1 MDNNIEEDIIKAIAP
16 EIKNQYVLYKQQVS
30 NLEKQYMQLKQEG
43 ESIAKIIQKMK
54 NENIIDNHLSK
65 LFVLV
70 QENSL
75 IKKQRAS
82 NNESNLL
89 KIQQYFQK
97 VQKLSIEGLKLIFE
111 IRKFFTNQ
119 EFEIYVE
126 DKGKVFSFSI
136 EDLEAYSGNIIPI
149 YTNSLEKFINNLNK
163 ESKSIAPELNKLG
176 LTLKNSMDG
185 VEIKDIPK
193 YLNLIEHYLES
204 HRKIKLSENRKLEA
218 AIYLYERNKKVNFNN
233 KNERRSLYILLGQ
246 YIARGGTKDNI
257 TMYKL
262 GDAVRKTEQGFKN
275 IEIKMHNGTISLTM
289 VANGIKKLNDAFNSI
304 NVEEKI
310 TKFFGV
316 NKNKL
321 SNPIEKEAV
330 EKTEK
335 AIKEVFKNLF
345 D

>member
-1 MDNNIEEDIIKAIAP
+1 MDNNIEEDIVKAIAP

-193 YLNLIEHYLES
+193 SLNLIEHYLES

-335 AIKEVFKNLF
+335 AIKEVFKNLS

>member
-1 MDNNIEEDIIKAIAP
+1 MDNNIEEDIVKAIAP

-136 EDLEAYSGNIIPI
+136 EDLEAYSGNIILI

-163 ESKSIAPELNKLG
+163 ESKSIASELNKLEK
-176 LTLKNSMDG
+176 TIKNSMDG

-335 AIKEVFKNLF
+335 AIKEVFKNLS

>member
-1 MDNNIEEDIIKAIAP
+1 MDNNIEEDIIKAITP

-218 AIYLYERNKKVNFNN
+218 AIYLYERNKKVNFDN

-335 AIKEVFKNLF
+335 AIKEVFKNLS

>member
-1 MDNNIEEDIIKAIAP
+1 MDNNIEEDIIKAITP

-218 AIYLYERNKKVNFNN
+218 AIYLYERNKKVNFDN

-246 YIARGGTKDNI
+246 YIERGGTKDNI

-335 AIKEVFKNLF
+335 AIKEVFKNLS

>member
-1 MDNNIEEDIIKAIAP
+1 MDNNIEEGVVKTIAP
-16 EIKNQYVLYKQQVS
+16 EIKNQYALYKQQVS
-30 NLEKQYMQLKQEG
+30 NLEKQYIQLKQEG
-43 ESIAKIIQKMK
+43 KNIAKIIQKMK

-65 LFVLV
+65 LFGLV

-75 IKKQRAS
+75 IKRQRSS

-126 DKGKVFSFSI
+126 DKGKVFSFPI
-136 EDLEAYSGNIIPI
+136 EDLEAYSGNVIPI
-149 YTNSLEKFINNLNK
+149 YTNSLEKFVNNLNK

-176 LTLKNSMDG
+176 LTLKNSIDG

-204 HRKIKLSENRKLEA
+204 HKKTKLSENRKLEA
-218 AIYLYERNKKVNFNN
+218 AIYLYERNKKVNFDN
-233 KNERRSLYILLGQ
+233 KNERQSLYILLGQ

-310 TKFFGV
+310 IKFFGV

-321 SNPIEKEAV
+321 SNPIEKEAI

-335 AIKEVFKNLF
+335 AIKEVFKNLS

>member
-1 MDNNIEEDIIKAIAP
+1 MDNNIEEDIVKAIAP

-218 AIYLYERNKKVNFNN
+218 AIYLYERNKKVDFDN
-233 KNERRSLYILLGQ
+233 KNERGLL
-246 YIARGGTKDNI
+246 N
-257 TMYKL
+257 
-262 GDAVRKTEQGFKN
+262 
-275 IEIKMHNGTISLTM
+275 
-289 VANGIKKLNDAFNSI
+289 
-304 NVEEKI
+304 
-310 TKFFGV
+310 
-316 NKNKL
+316 
-321 SNPIEKEAV
+321 
-330 EKTEK
+330 
-335 AIKEVFKNLF
+335 
-345 D
+345 

>member
-1 MDNNIEEDIIKAIAP
+1 MDNNIEEDIIKAITP

-335 AIKEVFKNLF
+335 AIKEVFKNLS

>member
-1 MDNNIEEDIIKAIAP
+1 MDNNIEEDIIKAITP

-97 VQKLSIEGLKLIFE
+97 VQKLSIDGLKLIFE

-218 AIYLYERNKKVNFNN
+218 AIYLYERNKKVNFDN

-335 AIKEVFKNLF
+335 AIKEVFKNLS

>member
-218 AIYLYERNKKVNFNN
+218 AIYLYERNKKVNFDN

-335 AIKEVFKNLF
+335 AIKEVFKNLS

>member
-1 MDNNIEEDIIKAIAP
+1 MDNNIEEDIIKAITP

-75 IKKQRAS
+75 IKKQKAS

-97 VQKLSIEGLKLIFE
+97 IQKLSIEGLKLIFE

-218 AIYLYERNKKVNFNN
+218 AIYLYERNKKVNFDN

-335 AIKEVFKNLF
+335 AIKEVFKNLS

>member
-1 MDNNIEEDIIKAIAP
+1 
-16 EIKNQYVLYKQQVS
+16 
-30 NLEKQYMQLKQEG
+30 
-43 ESIAKIIQKMK
+43 
-54 NENIIDNHLSK
+54 
-65 LFVLV
+65 
-70 QENSL
+70 
-75 IKKQRAS
+75 
-82 NNESNLL
+82 
-89 KIQQYFQK
+89 
-97 VQKLSIEGLKLIFE
+97 
-111 IRKFFTNQ
+111 
-119 EFEIYVE
+119 
-126 DKGKVFSFSI
+126 
-136 EDLEAYSGNIIPI
+136 
-149 YTNSLEKFINNLNK
+149 
-163 ESKSIAPELNKLG
+163 
-176 LTLKNSMDG
+176 MDG

-218 AIYLYERNKKVNFNN
+218 AIYLYERNKKVNFDN

-335 AIKEVFKNLF
+335 AIKEVFKNLS

>member
-1 MDNNIEEDIIKAIAP
+1 MDNNIEQGIAKTIAP
-16 EIKNQYVLYKQQVS
+16 EIKKQYALYKQQVS
-30 NLEKQYMQLKQEG
+30 NLEKQYIQLKQEG
-43 ESIAKIIQKMK
+43 KDIAKIIQKMK

-65 LFVLV
+65 LFGLV

-75 IKKQRAS
+75 IKRQRIS

-119 EFEIYVE
+119 EFEVYVE
-126 DKGKVFSFSI
+126 DKGKVFSFPI
-136 EDLEAYSGNIIPI
+136 EDLEAYSGNVIPI
-149 YTNSLEKFINNLNK
+149 YTNSLEKFVNNLNK

-176 LTLKNSMDG
+176 LTLKNSIDG
-185 VEIKDIPK
+185 IEIKDIPK

-204 HRKIKLSENRKLEA
+204 HKKTKLSENRKLEA
-218 AIYLYERNKKVNFNN
+218 AIYLYGRNKRVNFDN
-233 KNERRSLYILLGQ
+233 KDERRSLYILLGQ

-262 GDAVRKTEQGFKN
+262 GDAVRKTEQGFQN

-289 VANGIKKLNDAFNSI
+289 VANGIKKLNDAFNSV

-316 NKNKL
+316 NKDKL

-335 AIKEVFKNLF
+335 AIKEAFKNLSE
-345 D
+345 

>member
-30 NLEKQYMQLKQEG
+30 DLEKQYIQLKQEG

-97 VQKLSIEGLKLIFE
+97 IQKLSIEGLKLIFE

-136 EDLEAYSGNIIPI
+136 EDLEVYSGNIIPI

-218 AIYLYERNKKVNFNN
+218 AIYLYERNKKVNFDN

>member
-16 EIKNQYVLYKQQVS
+16 EIKNQYALYKQQVS

-218 AIYLYERNKKVNFNN
+218 AIYLYERNKKVNFDN

-310 TKFFGV
+310 IKFFGV

-335 AIKEVFKNLF
+335 AIKEVFKNLS

>member
-176 LTLKNSMDG
+176 LTLGIEIYVNSVAQGLTIYHCGDIVINANAKVGKNCKLHGRNCIGNNGKNLKAPVIGDNVTIG
-185 VEIKDIPK
+185 VGAIIIGDI
-193 YLNLIEHYLES
+193 
-204 HRKIKLSENRKLEA
+204 
-218 AIYLYERNKKVNFNN
+218 
-233 KNERRSLYILLGQ
+233 
-246 YIARGGTKDNI
+246 YIANNINIGAGAVVTKSFFEEGI
-257 TMYKL
+257 TIAGIPAK
-262 GDAVRKTEQGFKN
+262 K
-275 IEIKMHNGTISLTM
+275 IS
-289 VANGIKKLNDAFNSI
+289 
-304 NVEEKI
+304 
-310 TKFFGV
+310 
-316 NKNKL
+316 
-321 SNPIEKEAV
+321 
-330 EKTEK
+330 
-335 AIKEVFKNLF
+335 
-345 D
+345 

>member
-1 MDNNIEEDIIKAIAP
+1 MDNNIEESIVKTIAP
-16 EIKNQYVLYKQQVS
+16 EIKNQYALYKQQVF

-43 ESIAKIIQKMK
+43 RSIAKIIQKMK

-65 LFVLV
+65 LFGLV

-75 IKKQRAS
+75 IKRQRMS

-136 EDLEAYSGNIIPI
+136 EDLEDYNGNVIPI

-163 ESKSIAPELNKLG
+163 DSKSIAPELNKLG

-204 HRKIKLSENRKLEA
+204 HRKTKLSENRKLEA

-335 AIKEVFKNLF
+335 AIKEVFKNLS

>member
-1 MDNNIEEDIIKAIAP
+1 MDNNIEEDIIKAITP

-218 AIYLYERNKKVNFNN
+218 AIYLYERNKKVNFDN

-289 VANGIKKLNDAFNSI
+289 IANGIKKLNDAFNSI

-335 AIKEVFKNLF
+335 AIKEVFKNLS

>member
-1 MDNNIEEDIIKAIAP
+1 MDNNIEEDIVKAIAP

-335 AIKEVFKNLF
+335 AIKEVFKNLS

>member
-1 MDNNIEEDIIKAIAP
+1 
-16 EIKNQYVLYKQQVS
+16 
-30 NLEKQYMQLKQEG
+30 MQLKQEG

-218 AIYLYERNKKVNFNN
+218 AIYLYERNKKVNFDN

-335 AIKEVFKNLF
+335 AIKEVFKNLS

>member
-1 MDNNIEEDIIKAIAP
+1 MDNNIEEDIVKAIAP
-16 EIKNQYVLYKQQVS
+16 EIKNQYVLYKQRVS

-70 QENSL
+70 QENSV
-75 IKKQRAS
+75 IKRQRSS

-218 AIYLYERNKKVNFNN
+218 AIYLYERNKKVNFDN
-233 KNERRSLYILLGQ
+233 KNERQSLYILLGQ

-335 AIKEVFKNLF
+335 AIKEVFKNLS